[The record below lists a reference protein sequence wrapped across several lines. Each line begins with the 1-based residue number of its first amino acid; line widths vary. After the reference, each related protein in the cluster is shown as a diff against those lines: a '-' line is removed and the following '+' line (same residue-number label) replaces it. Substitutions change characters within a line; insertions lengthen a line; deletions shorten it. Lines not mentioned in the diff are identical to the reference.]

1 MTSLAEQTGTG
12 TGAPPQPERRRSRP
26 LRGRP
31 ALYLSYRQDMALLN
45 TRPKRVAVLGL
56 LILALLLPFSIPDD
70 LLHLLALGFV
80 ATIGALGLN
89 LVTGYAGQISLGH
102 AFFLGVGA
110 YTAAVISGDPDG
122 RTTGFG
128 ITFLPIWLLA
138 AGAVA
143 GLTGLLVA
151 PLALRLRGLYLAIVT
166 LGLVF
171 LGLHIFRVWDSVTG
185 GPGLG
190 RPGAVPELFGIN
202 LAADGPNLTRDQ
214 KLYLT
219 VLVLM
224 VLFTLAAAN
233 LARSKVGR
241 AFEAV
246 RDRDIAASIIGVSLT
261 RYKMLAFAISSFYA
275 GCAGAL
281 LTMVIG
287 YVDPTSWNLQLSV
300 QYLAMVLIG
309 GAGTISG
316 SIMGA
321 LFITLLPRLTRELPA
336 LIPFISDSVTDMPNI
351 FQVET
356 MLYGLLIIGFLIFEP
371 RGLYGIWVRFR
382 NYWKSWPF
390 SY

>member
-1 MTSLAEQTGTG
+1 MTSLAEQTR
-12 TGAPPQPERRRSRP
+12 TGAPPEPGRGRRSRAA
-26 LRGRP
+26 RGRP
-31 ALYLSYRQDMALLN
+31 RFYLSYGQDMALLN

-56 LILALLLPFSIPDD
+56 LIMAVLLPFSVPDD

-80 ATIGALGLN
+80 ATVGAIGLN

-122 RTTGFG
+122 RTIGFG

-138 AGAVA
+138 AGLVA
-143 GLTGLLVA
+143 GLTGLVVA
-151 PLALRLRGLYLAIVT
+151 PLAVRLRGLYLAIVT

-171 LGLHIFRVWDSVTG
+171 IGLHIFREWDSITG

-190 RPGAVPELFGIN
+190 RPGAIPEMFGIN
-202 LAADGPNLTRDQ
+202 FAVDGPAMTRDQ
-214 KLYLT
+214 KLYLLT
-219 VLVLM
+219 LVL
-224 VLFTLAAAN
+224 LLIFALAAAN

-241 AFEAV
+241 AFAAV
-246 RDRDIAASIIGVSLT
+246 RDRDMAASIIGVSLT

-287 YVDPTSWNLQLSV
+287 FFDPSSWNLQLSV
-300 QYLAMVLIG
+300 EYLAMVLIG

-321 LFITLLPRLTRELPA
+321 MFITLLPRLTRELPV
-336 LIPFISDSVTDMPNI
+336 LMPFISDNVTDMPNI

-371 RGLYGIWVRFR
+371 RGLFGIWVRFR